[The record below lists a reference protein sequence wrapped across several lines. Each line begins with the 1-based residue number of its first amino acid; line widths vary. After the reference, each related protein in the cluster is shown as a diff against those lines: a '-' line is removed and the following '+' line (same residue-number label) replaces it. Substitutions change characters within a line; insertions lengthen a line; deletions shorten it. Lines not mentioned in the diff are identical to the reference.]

1 MDDALEEL
9 ESAATAQ
16 LLAVKTEDRR
26 RAEAKILQFRSHPEP
41 YELCTVILSRSSN
54 DCLLYEAG
62 RCLSHA
68 IVREWNSVFASS
80 WESINNCKAL
90 QLLTFILEWSQNRG
104 FECGPAARQRI
115 LTAAG
120 TLVKRAS
127 AAHAEKFAAAWRST
141 KCDSNVL
148 HKLGLGSRILIT
160 PPDDPGPPC
169 WLLIKLIEHIEEL
182 IQPLTQTDISGIISD
197 QDPLLKRG
205 LLGLYILSALL
216 DEFSYSED
224 SAQLNLPLEAH
235 VFLRARFQDYELAR
249 LFENL
254 LCLTNQ
260 VLMSWSSLDC
270 SSLNLGQSEVVF
282 RLISCLDIIT
292 SWDFLP
298 RELVGFHAN
307 RIRHSDHEARFRP
320 SAKWGNIL
328 GSEAF
333 PRTLLLFIKL
343 HTWVRGSDLLGTRT
357 LSSLVRFSSM
367 SGPLI
372 HPISSSLTCLTG
384 NSSHNNGDLLSFRDQ
399 NHSFGSP
406 STMHFLILIE
416 NLNCWLG
423 EGNLKENSTRVSV
436 ESLIDQVPGIR
447 DEISSRIANIEAIP
461 KITLENLIPYELPV
475 LSELILN
482 IVLSSSHAW
491 EPVERVLSLPRVSS
505 LEGLSKET
513 RQLMF
518 HMGLISLWVMDKF
531 SALLCSL
538 LIQCMHILAAS
549 STEPDGD
556 GQLAHEAVER
566 LFNSWSDFVD
576 LIPSSSTDQSFSQRH
591 NIPKDCGSD
600 DTSPLPLTTGEVQN
614 ADQLAEQIKSLL
626 RMLRSS
632 NSVRQSQ
639 LFQIFLASKM
649 AQPVGL
655 RRISANDD
663 NEEINLE
670 LDEDDMTAS
679 EDSLFTA
686 GSCGL
691 ANAEESV
698 TALVRL
704 LNERV
709 TQLVH
714 LQNCEFDASVNL
726 FEDLHWL
733 LLITG
738 HVLVSG
744 PASLTSVL
752 RIGCPWDTQFS
763 IPYQILYLG
772 SNDTV
777 DTAKSRR
784 LILLSVSQTPDL
796 GVNWSPENLSYNHI
810 PPLVIL
816 LCSLFRL
823 LWLQVAYAVGSA
835 QLVADNFWLVTRLAA
850 TYFCHNVVDRDTLM
864 SNISRSPILTILQ
877 ADSTQPPPAHQGLLT
892 NQTSSQENKLSD
904 GKENLSPEGSEDT
917 NRACIQGLL
926 MCARLALDKWSHEPQ
941 VLIGLTRL
949 LSVLS
954 VHSPNPSSNLACSA
968 WYDICT
974 IVCGP
979 RASEHAW
986 PNLPT
991 DSLIQLVEACLCG
1004 SWAIDKARLS
1014 SVLSQQHQT
1023 HQETDTLLLQM
1034 LREIR
1039 EHVLHVINNVS
1050 GDGVS
1055 FGSPQNA
1062 LAIDVLVN
1070 CTSVLRGVARAIGS
1084 FASNSEA
1091 VTDLISLVWN
1101 GLLGPF
1107 LSHGASYLVLKCHSY
1122 TEAVQAL
1129 FSLFSDVA
1137 DSCLIYLASL
1147 PSSSL
1152 DDSTSAHSS
1161 QVDKNVNGS
1170 TAVYASSSF
1179 LNWIVIL
1186 CKHYTKNNEGKVNCE
1201 ATAEDDHIQELRLL
1215 LNLLNRVLYHE
1226 FELRLSGAIVMSR
1239 EGDEL
1244 VIQPDSINS
1253 QEAANSTIPTVDA
1266 AVIGLGHLLPL
1277 ITESILTIPELCQA
1291 FYSLASYA
1299 CELRAQ
1305 GFIRLTDHQLSC
1317 FGRLLRFGIFGLNIG
1332 PADQVKSSSTG
1343 ESSSCAVGCVDNS
1356 VIQQCL
1362 DIVISLTD
1370 YFLEVRSR
1378 SQSGNTEELQN
1389 AVRLISVIG
1398 LETQFLSDLFTLLTR
1413 ESYSV
1418 SLEASFSSAL
1428 LNLIHLNPT
1437 AYLQLIH
1444 QWINECGNP
1453 VIQTRLND
1461 AFEHLGSSYNEERQ
1475 RSMQSTDHTFT
1486 KYTACFHEN
1495 KPTRSARSEFQQR
1508 FHLFVAEMRSFI
1520 CFV

>member
-1 MDDALEEL
+1 
-9 ESAATAQ
+9 
-16 LLAVKTEDRR
+16 
-26 RAEAKILQFRSHPEP
+26 
-41 YELCTVILSRSSN
+41 
-54 DCLLYEAG
+54 
-62 RCLSHA
+62 
-68 IVREWNSVFASS
+68 
-80 WESINNCKAL
+80 
-90 QLLTFILEWSQNRG
+90 
-104 FECGPAARQRI
+104 
-115 LTAAG
+115 
-120 TLVKRAS
+120 
-127 AAHAEKFAAAWRST
+127 
-141 KCDSNVL
+141 
-148 HKLGLGSRILIT
+148 
-160 PPDDPGPPC
+160 
-169 WLLIKLIEHIEEL
+169 
-182 IQPLTQTDISGIISD
+182 
-197 QDPLLKRG
+197 
-205 LLGLYILSALL
+205 
-216 DEFSYSED
+216 
-224 SAQLNLPLEAH
+224 
-235 VFLRARFQDYELAR
+235 
-249 LFENL
+249 
-254 LCLTNQ
+254 
-260 VLMSWSSLDC
+260 
-270 SSLNLGQSEVVF
+270 
-282 RLISCLDIIT
+282 
-292 SWDFLP
+292 
-298 RELVGFHAN
+298 
-307 RIRHSDHEARFRP
+307 
-320 SAKWGNIL
+320 
-328 GSEAF
+328 
-333 PRTLLLFIKL
+333 
-343 HTWVRGSDLLGTRT
+343 
-357 LSSLVRFSSM
+357 
-367 SGPLI
+367 
-372 HPISSSLTCLTG
+372 
-384 NSSHNNGDLLSFRDQ
+384 
-399 NHSFGSP
+399 
-406 STMHFLILIE
+406 
-416 NLNCWLG
+416 
-423 EGNLKENSTRVSV
+423 
-436 ESLIDQVPGIR
+436 
-447 DEISSRIANIEAIP
+447 
-461 KITLENLIPYELPV
+461 
-475 LSELILN
+475 
-482 IVLSSSHAW
+482 
-491 EPVERVLSLPRVSS
+491 
-505 LEGLSKET
+505 
-513 RQLMF
+513 MF

-877 ADSTQPPPAHQGLLT
+877 ADSTQPPPAHQ
-892 NQTSSQENKLSD
+892 
-904 GKENLSPEGSEDT
+904 
-917 NRACIQGLL
+917 
-926 MCARLALDKWSHEPQ
+926 ALDKWSHEPQ

-991 DSLIQLVEACLCG
+991 DSLIQLVEA
-1004 SWAIDKARLS
+1004 
-1014 SVLSQQHQT
+1014 VYVQHQT